1 MPGNVRG
8 VWQVPVVLMLSL
20 GLLTTGCTQLGRFGI
35 GTTAIAAVNR
45 DPAQYKTVM
54 VRGKVTNQFSLFG
67 AGLYEVDDGSGKI
80 WVATQS
86 GVPSLGS
93 RVVVQGEVNMGIN
106 ISGQNFGVTIA
117 EQSRQTF

>member
-20 GLLTTGCTQLGRFGI
+20 GLLTTGCTQLARFGI

-67 AGLYEVDDGSGKI
+67 AGL
-80 WVATQS
+80 
-86 GVPSLGS
+86 
-93 RVVVQGEVNMGIN
+93 
-106 ISGQNFGVTIA
+106 
-117 EQSRQTF
+117 

>member
-1 MPGNVRG
+1 K
-8 VWQVPVVLMLSL
+8 Q
-20 GLLTTGCTQLGRFGI
+20 FG
-35 GTTAIAAVNR
+35 
-45 DPAQYKTVM
+45 
-54 VRGKVTNQFSLFG
+54 LFG
-67 AGLYEVDDGSGKI
+67 AGRYEVDDGSGKI